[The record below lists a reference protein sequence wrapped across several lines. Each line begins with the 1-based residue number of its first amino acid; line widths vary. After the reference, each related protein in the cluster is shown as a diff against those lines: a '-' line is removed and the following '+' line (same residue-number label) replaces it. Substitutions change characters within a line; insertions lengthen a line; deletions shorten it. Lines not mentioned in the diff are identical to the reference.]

1 MCNNPGSL
9 RFRILSSTLVILCI
23 LLLISCGGDSTATPQ
38 HPTIAPSPAT
48 VTPSSP
54 SSSTT
59 VTANS
64 ATSVVTSVAEA
75 TVSPGTVTSTSSP
88 QADFPLVLI
97 MPGFQGNPFQRD
109 SITCH
114 WWNDTLARKD
124 GEDYRNR
131 KQAELDSQLAAID
144 GPYGGL
150 APALTSL
157 GYHVSFATYLSSPCY
172 TDTPENNVPYLMNA
186 ITAAQNATNRPG
198 AHVII
203 IAHSTGGIVARA
215 YTEDKTG
222 LYRGDVDEL
231 ITVGTPYDGVVI
243 NNFWFA
249 FLTVPDFLTIN
260 AYIIN
265 QHIKENF
272 EYFPPTDPL
281 RNYQDAASRNPNV
294 NYFLIGGDI
303 EPPSTRGIL
312 GRLTSLVGDGKPNDG
327 LVPLSSSLYLQGV
340 QSSKPLDEGH
350 DNGYGDPYYFLKSAP
365 SPDHAYTY
373 IVNELKQRIAG
384 AQVLPVANIPASPA
398 IPHVSLAA
406 QAAPSDDEQR
416 SYCRPDVLTDTL
428 NIISTVNSGIHIN
441 DALGELHLECG
452 DSLPVTTLARVAAA
466 MKLPVQLISYNP
478 DTLNVV
484 VAKKDALDDKDHPL
498 NIAGTLDLTLRGLPT
513 MVPTHPKPNPDLK
526 YLVQQDIPGSFVIT
540 NTNPVSIF
548 VPPDAIPSIRIT
560 HASDQSQLFIFNS
573 AVDHD
578 GAGRIYDLGG
588 SADSYFA
595 IDPNDF
601 SQLYQYQPPNLEDPL
616 SGPSSLAL
624 DNKIPNRG
632 NLQQPDSKPWVLP

>member
-1 MCNNPGSL
+1 
-9 RFRILSSTLVILCI
+9 LV
-23 LLLISCGGDSTATPQ
+23 SCGGDSTATP
-38 HPTIAPSPAT
+38 HPTATIAPSAAT
-48 VTPSSP
+48 FTPSPP
-54 SSSTT
+54 SSSAT

-64 ATSVVTSVAEA
+64 AEA
-75 TVSPGTVTSTSSP
+75 TTTPATETSTSQP
-88 QADFPLVLI
+88 PAALPLVLI
-97 MPGFQGNPFQRD
+97 IPGFQGSPFQGD

-114 WWNDTLARKD
+114 WWDDTLARKD

-131 KQAELDSQLAAID
+131 KQSELDSQLTTID

-150 APALTSL
+150 APALTAL
-157 GYHVSFATYLSSPCY
+157 GYQVFFATYLSSPCY
-172 TDTPENNVPYLMNA
+172 TDTPENNVSYLMNA
-186 ITAAQNATNRPG
+186 ITEAQNATNRPG
-198 AHVII
+198 ADVII

-215 YTEDKTG
+215 YIEDKTG

-249 FLTVPDFLTIN
+249 FLTVPNSLTIN

-272 EYFPPTDPL
+272 EYFPPTNPL
-281 RNYQDAASRNPNV
+281 RNYQDEASRNPNV

-312 GRLTSLVGDGKPNDG
+312 GRLTSLVGDGTPNDG
-327 LVPLSSSLYLQGV
+327 LVPISSSLYLQGV
-340 QSSKPLDEGH
+340 QSSKSLDEGH

-365 SPDHAYTY
+365 SSDHAYTY
-373 IVNELKQRIAG
+373 IVNELKLRAAG
-384 AQVLPVANIPASPA
+384 AQVRPSANIPTAPA
-398 IPHVSLAA
+398 IPRVSLAS
-406 QAAPSDDEQR
+406 QAAPSADEKR

-428 NIISTVNSGIHIN
+428 GIISTVNPGIHIN

-452 DSLPVTTLARVAAA
+452 DALPVTSLVRVAAD
-466 MKLPVQLISYNP
+466 MKLQVQLITYNP

-484 VAKKDALDDKDHPL
+484 LAKKDALGDKDHPL

-513 MVPTHPKPNPDLK
+513 MVPIRPKPNPDLK

-540 NTNPVSIF
+540 DTNPVSIF

-578 GAGRIYDLGG
+578 GVGRIYNLGG

-624 DNKIPNRG
+624 DNKIPNQG
-632 NLQQPDSKPWVLP
+632 NLQQPDSKPWILP